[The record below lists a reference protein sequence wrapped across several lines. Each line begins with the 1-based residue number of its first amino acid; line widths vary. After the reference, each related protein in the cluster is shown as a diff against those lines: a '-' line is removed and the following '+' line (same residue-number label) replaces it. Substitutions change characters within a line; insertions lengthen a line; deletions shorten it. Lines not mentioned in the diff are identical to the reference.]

1 MYLKPAH
8 SATMYICIMFSY
20 KDAFYYLKNELQPLY
35 DAPEATAI
43 AHEVL
48 EYLTGADK
56 MQRLVKKD
64 TLFTGLQQARFNQ
77 IHAAL
82 TKGTPLQY
90 AVGHTW
96 FMGRKYLVD
105 KNVLIPRPE
114 TEELV
119 QWIIEDNTNEGISI
133 LDIGTGSGCIPISL
147 KIALQGA
154 TVTSCDVSEDALEV
168 ARKNATAL
176 EADVLFLQRDI
187 LNEREQ
193 QQLDHY
199 DIIVSNPPYIP
210 VGEKE
215 KLHTNVRNF
224 EPELA
229 LFVPDND
236 PLLFYRTIAQFGLS
250 HLKANGALY
259 FELHTDHAMDTDA
272 LVRTMGYQTELQKD
286 MHGNLRM
293 LKAQKLS

>member
-1 MYLKPAH
+1 
-8 SATMYICIMFSY
+8 MYICIMFSY
-20 KDAFYYLKNELQPLY
+20 KDAFYHLKNELQPLY

-48 EYLTGADK
+48 EHITGADK

-77 IHAAL
+77 MNAAL
-82 TKGTPLQY
+82 VSGTPLQY
-90 AVGHTW
+90 VIGHAW
-96 FMGRKYLVD
+96 FMGHKYLVD
-105 KNVLIPRPE
+105 KSVLIPRPE
-114 TEELV
+114 TEELA
-119 QWIIEDNTNEGISI
+119 QWIIEDNANKSISI

-147 KIALQGA
+147 KIALQVA

-187 LNEREQ
+187 LNEHEQ
-193 QQLDHY
+193 QQLDTY

-210 VGEKE
+210 INEKE
-215 KLHTNVRNF
+215 TLHANVRNF
-224 EPELA
+224 EPGLA
-229 LFVPDND
+229 LFVPDRD
-236 PLLFYRTIAQFGLS
+236 PLLFYRTIAQFS
-250 HLKANGALY
+250 ITHMKENGVLY
-259 FELHTDHAMDTDA
+259 FELHVDYANDTET
-272 LVRTMGYQTELQKD
+272 LLRTMGYQTELRKD